1 MGYFCQAALE
11 WRKLFGCIAI
21 LDIYPLVKARDNAN
35 THREP
40 FMESQQR
47 CIRTLTHKASSLT
60 FSSDGK
66 TLVSFSYGDKTA
78 NVWDVKTGEL
88 KKTFTGLRKIAL
100 SLDGKTLAG
109 SNDDNTIKLW
119 DIETGE
125 LKNSL
130 TGHSSEILFI
140 ASSPDGK
147 TLVSR
152 DKETIKLWNISTGKL
167 KSTIAHS
174 IAQSCNPRESKKTT
188 VFSPN
193 GQTLAIS
200 STVRREDGTFY
211 KTITLWDVETAQ
223 VIRTLDNNSDSIAFS
238 HDGKT
243 LFISYDVQETSYV
256 HYPDGGVDDYQSR
269 YNYIRMWDLTTGQ
282 ISKTFRSN
290 HFCALSPDGQL
301 FVGVQAEYD
310 CSQMRTGINIIDVST
325 GQKIKSFP
333 GTSAALSPDGKI
345 LAISEHGQTLKL
357 IDLSSGISIATLPGR
372 ISNFT
377 FSPDGNILAVSDG
390 DTIKLWQESTE
401 PIIKRQLHEGAYPH
415 LKRLENL
422 LAAELWEDADQET
435 ADVIKRFPSQD
446 LNVVDQLWV
455 HYSNGRYGFSL
466 QTQIWEG
473 VLRSEP
479 RRRRQMNASPLNDV
493 EEFEYLV
500 GWGTIDSH
508 PHYHGANDEY
518 FTGAWETTRQA
529 YYPRAVHQHKPL
541 EIFSRLGG

>member
-1 MGYFCQAALE
+1 
-11 WRKLFGCIAI
+11 
-21 LDIYPLVKARDNAN
+21 
-35 THREP
+35 
-40 FMESQQR
+40 MESQQR
-47 CIRTLTHKASSLT
+47 CIRTLTHQASSPT

-66 TLVSFSYGDKTA
+66 TLVSFSYSDKTA
-78 NVWDVKTGEL
+78 NVWDVNTGEL
-88 KKTFTGLRKIAL
+88 KKTFTGLSKIAL
-100 SLDGKTLAG
+100 SLDGKTLTG
-109 SNDDNTIKLW
+109 ICDDNTIKLW
-119 DIETGE
+119 DVKTGE

-140 ASSPDGK
+140 AFSPDGK

-152 DKETIKLWNISTGKL
+152 DKETIKLWNISTGEL
-167 KSTIAHS
+167 KSS
-174 IAQSCNPRESKKTT
+174 IAQSCNSRESKKTT
-188 VFSPN
+188 AFSPN

-200 STVRREDGTFY
+200 STNRREDGTFY
-211 KTITLWDVETAQ
+211 KTITLWDMETAQ
-223 VIRTLDNNSDSIAFS
+223 VIRTLDKNSDSIAFS

-243 LFISYDVQETSYV
+243 LFISYDVQKTSYV

-269 YNYIRMWDLTTGQ
+269 YNYTQLWDLTTGQ
-282 ISKTFRSN
+282 ISKTFCSN
-290 HFCALSPDGQL
+290 HFCALSPDGQIL
-301 FVGVQAEYD
+301 VGLQAEYD
-310 CSQMRTGINIIDVST
+310 GSWRYAINIIDMST
-325 GQKIKSFP
+325 GQNLKSFP
-333 GTSAALSPDGKI
+333 GTAAALSPDGKI
-345 LAISEHGQTLKL
+345 LAISEDRQALKL

-401 PIIKRQLHEGAYPH
+401 PIIKRQLHGGAYPH

-466 QTQIWEG
+466 QKQIWEG

-479 RRRRQMNASPLNDV
+479 RRRMQMNASPLNDLDQ
-493 EEFEYLV
+493 FEYCV

-508 PHYHGANDEY
+508 PHYHGANDQY
-518 FTGAWETTRQA
+518 FTGAWETTTKG

-541 EIFSRLGG
+541 EIFSRLGGQ